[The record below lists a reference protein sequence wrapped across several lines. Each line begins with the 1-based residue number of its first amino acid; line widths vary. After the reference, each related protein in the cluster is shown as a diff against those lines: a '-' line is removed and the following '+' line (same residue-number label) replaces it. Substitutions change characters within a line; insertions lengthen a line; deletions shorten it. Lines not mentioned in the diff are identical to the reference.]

1 MKKIAVL
8 MLIIAVFFAGSGP
21 ILACELCDG
30 MRTLGYKD
38 YEISFIIRL
47 SDNRADAEKRMHQII
62 AERRQPERL
71 RQQAIISEQLRKT
84 ERMMREATANA
95 QRPEKKKREPITATA
110 AISPTAPPQ
119 PVKTITQQTNADP
132 FGGKYQWNGKYED

>member
-1 MKKIAVL
+1 VKKIAVL
-8 MLIIAVFFAGSGP
+8 MLIVAVFFAGSGP

-62 AERRQPERL
+62 AERR
-71 RQQAIISEQLRKT
+71 
-84 ERMMREATANA
+84 
-95 QRPEKKKREPITATA
+95 
-110 AISPTAPPQ
+110 
-119 PVKTITQQTNADP
+119 
-132 FGGKYQWNGKYED
+132 